1 MGGSPK
7 LAPNSIL
14 MVLVDLDVH
23 QIVGYHY
30 FDHHQP
36 SRGSSVRLGVLK
48 SKFMATLFSKT
59 FDFDQPFQRF
69 FCEKR

>member
-1 MGGSPK
+1 MGGSLN

-30 FDHHQP
+30 FSKIRFELHNCP
-36 SRGSSVRLGVLK
+36 SQYEKMILK
-48 SKFMATLFSKT
+48 NIGILKDDS
-59 FDFDQPFQRF
+59 Q
-69 FCEKR
+69 